1 MEVRAR
7 TVGGTIQKRS
17 NEGVYASMLM
27 FDPMY
32 LLFAIPGLILSL
44 MAQAFVKSTFNRYA
58 QVGVAS
64 GISGAQAA
72 AELARA
78 RGVPVRIEPTH
89 GQLSDHFDPT
99 SNTLRLSPDVYGG
112 RSVAALGVAA
122 HEMGHAL
129 QKADNYFPMYIRS
142 GLVPL
147 VNFSSGISIW
157 VLFAG
162 LWFHSEFLQTAG
174 ILLFSAAVVFALVTL
189 PVEFDASAR
198 AMKILRADGIVNDRE
213 AAGVRKV
220 LTAAAMTYVA
230 AAVSS
235 VLMLLYY
242 ITLAGRD
249 DR

>member
-1 MEVRAR
+1 MF
-7 TVGGTIQKRS
+7 
-17 NEGVYASMLM
+17 M

-44 MAQAFVKSTFNRYA
+44 MAQAYVKSTFNRYSQVPVGLGATGA
-58 QVGVAS
+58 QV
-64 GISGAQAA
+64 A

-78 RGVPVRIEPTH
+78 RGVQVAIEPTQ
-89 GQLSDHFDPT
+89 GMLSDHFDPT
-99 SNTLRLSPDVYGG
+99 SNTLRLSPDVYSG
-112 RSVAALGVAA
+112 RSVAAVGVAA

-129 QKADNYFPMYIRS
+129 QKADNYFPMYVRS

-147 VNFSSGISIW
+147 ANIGSSMSYF
-157 VLFAG
+157 VLLAG
-162 LWFHSEFLQTAG
+162 VFMHSEFLQNAG
-174 ILLFSAAVVFALVTL
+174 ILLFSAAVAFTLVTL

-198 AMKILRADGIVNDRE
+198 AMRLLRADGIVDERE

-235 VLMLLYY
+235 ILTLLYY
-242 ITLAGRD
+242 LTLAGRD